1 MTDQIVVLPL
11 YEPMYINGQLS
22 PTWAMFFDRLIETIN
37 AIGAN
42 NGGGIDD
49 LQAMMSVLPNS
60 AISGQQSLIKAITP
74 LVQAKAV
81 EQQEMVQIA
90 SPYNQIQQA
99 VDAVEL
105 PTSQVITP

>member
-1 MTDQIVVLPL
+1 MTDQIVALPL

-22 PTWAMFFDRLIETIN
+22 PTWAMFFNQLIGLLDS
-37 AIGAN
+37 IGGN
-42 NGGGIDD
+42 NGVDLDG
-49 LQAMMSVLPNS
+49 LQALIHSLPNS
-60 AISGQQSLIKAITP
+60 SISGQQSLIKVIAP

>member
-1 MTDQIVVLPL
+1 MTDQIVALPL

-37 AIGAN
+37 ALGAN
-42 NGGGIDD
+42 NGGGISD
-49 LQAMMSVLPNS
+49 LQALMHALPNS
-60 AISGQQSLIKAITP
+60 SVSGQQSL
-74 LVQAKAV
+74 
-81 EQQEMVQIA
+81 
-90 SPYNQIQQA
+90 IQQA